1 MDKLHLDFETRSV
14 LSLDDRGL
22 DNYAKDKSTEVL
34 LCAYAF
40 DDHAPKLW
48 QPHIEPQIPPE
59 LEDALLNPFVQ
70 CWAWNACFE
79 KTILEHVLKI
89 SKPIEEFRDPMC
101 MARALS
107 LPGDLGDAG
116 KILGL
121 PPTQAKIEDGDRL
134 IKLFSEPE
142 DEGGYETLFGTAP
155 ATVCDWRAHPK
166 DWILFGEYCKRDVI
180 AERAAAHKM
189 RKFPLPDEEWN
200 TWFLDHAINSRGWPV
215 DQLTV
220 DGAAA
225 IVQRELEPLTAK
237 LKDLTGLANPNSRN
251 QMLGW
256 LQEQGYGFSSLNK
269 DFVARE
275 LAEGNLSDIA
285 REVLEIRSQTS
296 KSSVSKYTLLSDMT
310 SGDGRLR
317 YQYTYYGAHTARWAA
332 HGVNMGNLFKPT
344 KAVEKR
350 LDLAVDLVRKID
362 FEGIVREFGKPLE
375 VAASIQRSAF
385 RAPEGFKFIVADY
398 GAVENR
404 GLGYIARCEAILK
417 VFRTLVTIDGTTEPM
432 DPYIEFG
439 THMFHVSY
447 EEIWREC
454 QAGNKYRRNLCKA
467 PVLGGGY
474 GLGPGM
480 ETVDKDGNKIWTGLQ
495 GYARKMNVE
504 MTQEEAV
511 LAVQVLREAWPEVKL
526 LWKDMERAA
535 AFAIRHPGHITGV
548 GVPQT
553 DRDRDYFDRIGRQI
567 LDPILSF
574 KCTGTRVLEMM
585 LPSGRSLHY
594 IDPRVD
600 VQKKTWQGRE
610 YEQDVIYYKAKDQKT
625 KQWLET
631 ETFGGHLVE
640 NADQAICR
648 DVLVA
653 GMKAADRAGFEIVGH
668 TYDEIIALVPVTSS
682 LGVKELCDCM
692 TQSPSWCGSALPL
705 GASGFESEIY
715 RKD

>member
-14 LSLDDRGL
+14 LSPDDRGL

-142 DEGGYETLFGTAP
+142 DEGGYETLFGIAA
-155 ATVCDWRAHPK
+155 ATFCDWRTHPK
-166 DWILFGEYCKRDVI
+166 DWALFGEYCKRDVI

-189 RKFPLPDEEWN
+189 RKFPLPNEEWD
-200 TWFLDHAINSRGWPV
+200 TWFLDYEINARGWPV

-225 IVQRELEPLTAK
+225 IVQQELSPLTAK

-256 LQEQGYGFSSLNK
+256 LQEQGYGYPSLGK
-269 DFVARE
+269 EFVARA
-275 LAEGNLSDIA
+275 LAEGGLTDLA
-285 REVLEIRSQTS
+285 KEVIEIRTQTS

-310 SGDGRLR
+310 SSDGRLR
-317 YQYTYYGAHTARWAA
+317 YQYTYYGAHTGRWAA

-344 KAVEKR
+344 KAVEKK
-350 LDLAVDLVRKID
+350 LDLAVELVRKMD
-362 FEGIVREFGKPLE
+362 YDGIVREFGKPLE
-375 VAASIQRSAF
+375 VAASIQRSSF
-385 RAPEGFKFIVADY
+385 RAPEGYKFVVADLN
-398 GAVENR
+398 AIENR
-404 GLGYIARCEAILK
+404 GLGYLARCEAILR
-417 VFRTLVTIDGTTEPM
+417 VFRENK
-432 DPYIEFG
+432 DPYLDFAVRMY
-439 THMFHVSY
+439 HQSY
-447 EEIWREC
+447 EELLAEYE
-454 QAGNKYRRNLCKA
+454 AGDKHKRNICKS
-467 PVLGGGY
+467 PVLGAGY
-474 GLGPGM
+474 GLGPGKPPEEQRYDEM
-480 ETVDKDGNKIWTGLQ
+480 GNPIYEGLQ
-495 GYARKMNVE
+495 AYARRMNVE
-504 MTQEEAV
+504 MTYEEAKY
-511 LAVQVLREAWPEVKL
+511 AVDVFRQSYPEVKQ
-526 LWKDMERAA
+526 LWRDMERAA
-535 AFAIRHPGHITGV
+535 AWAVRHPGHETGV

-553 DRDRDYFDRIGRQI
+553 DRDREYFEQKNR
-567 LDPILSF
+567 PILEPLVSF
-574 KCTGTRVLEMM
+574 KCTGTKVLEMI
-585 LPSGRSLHY
+585 LPSNRSLYY
-594 IDPRVD
+594 IDPRVAVEKRKWGD
-600 VQKKTWQGRE
+600 RE
-610 YEQDVIYYKAKDQKT
+610 YENDVIYYKAKDQKT
-625 KQWLET
+625 KQWMET
-631 ETFGGHLVE
+631 TTFGGHLVE

-648 DVLVA
+648 DVLVH
-653 GMKAADRAGFEIVGH
+653 GMKLADKAGFSVVGH
-668 TYDEIIALVPVTSS
+668 TYDELITLVPATSG
-682 LGVKELCDCM
+682 LGLKELRECM
-692 TQSPSWCGSALPL
+692 SRSPAWCGTALPL
-705 GASGFESEIY
+705 GASGYESEIY